1 MSAFKCIIPAVCLL
15 AAALAGEIPYRDEAR
30 ADDVDA
36 DSPYAVGERLVY
48 TVQWDPPWYFF
59 FLPRMH
65 AGEAELWLA
74 EETEHLGRKVLRIC
88 FNARS
93 SGALVK
99 MTGMKIEDQFVFHS
113 EPATLCV
120 RSASSV
126 IREGKRKRR
135 IDVEYMREKG
145 SLHIRD
151 LDESVDPPAVRKDEI
166 KEGIPAC
173 VHDPFSALYFLRT
186 LPLAAGYE
194 HTSLLANDDKIR
206 EVRSLV
212 KKQDVVTAPAGR
224 FAAWKIET
232 IALMGGLFK
241 EGGEFRMWLS
251 ADEKKIPVQFEIQ
264 VKLGRVFGRL
274 KEVSIVRP

>member
-1 MSAFKCIIPAVCLL
+1 MSAPKYLISAVCLL
-15 AAALAGEIPYRDEAR
+15 AAALAGALQGKERAR
-30 ADDVDA
+30 ADDA
-36 DSPYAVGERLVY
+36 AGNPFTVGERLVY

-74 EETEHLGRKVLRIC
+74 GETEHRGRKALRIS
-88 FNARS
+88 FSARS
-93 SGALVK
+93 SGTLINL
-99 MTGMKIEDQFVFHS
+99 TGMRIEDQFVFLS
-113 EPATLCV
+113 EPGTLCALK
-120 RSASSV
+120 ASSV

-135 IDVEYMREKG
+135 IDVEYMGESG

-151 LDESVDPPAVRKDEI
+151 LDESVVPPAVRKDTV
-166 KEGIPAC
+166 KDGIPAC
-173 VHDPFSALYFLRT
+173 VQDPFSALYFLRT

-194 HTSLLANDDKIR
+194 HTSLLANDDLIR
-206 EVRSLV
+206 EVRSRV
-212 KKQDVVTAPAGR
+212 KKQDVVEAPAGR
-224 FAAWKIET
+224 FTAWKIET

-241 EGGEFRMWLS
+241 EGGQFSMWLS

-274 KEVSIVRP
+274 KEVSHIRL

>member
-1 MSAFKCIIPAVCLL
+1 MSAPKSLIAAVYLL
-15 AAALAGEIPYRDEAR
+15 AAAHAGALHGKDGAR
-30 ADDVDA
+30 ADDA
-36 DSPYAVGERLVY
+36 AGNPFTVGERLVY

-74 EETEHLGRKVLRIC
+74 EETEHRGRKVLRIS

-93 SGALVK
+93 SGALINL
-99 MTGMKIEDQFVFHS
+99 TGMKIEDHFVFLS
-113 EPATLCV
+113 ETGTLCAL
-120 RSASSV
+120 RASSV
-126 IREGKRKRR
+126 IREGRRKRR
-135 IDVEYMREKG
+135 IDVEYMGESG

-151 LDESVDPPAVRKDEI
+151 LDESVTPPAVRKDTV

-173 VHDPFSALYFLRT
+173 VQDPFSALYFLRT
-186 LPLAAGYE
+186 LPLTAGYE
-194 HTSLLANDDKIR
+194 HTSLLANDDLIK
-206 EVRSLV
+206 EVRSRV
-212 KKQDVVTAPAGR
+212 KKQDVVEAPAGR
-224 FAAWKIET
+224 FTAWKIET

-241 EGGEFRMWLS
+241 EGGQFSMWLS

-274 KEVSIVRP
+274 KEVSHIRP